1 MIKHGILLLERA
13 LLIGSE
19 DQQIIADINYQLGNA
34 YFSLH
39 DFEQAKNFFISDLT
53 FSKYFYF

>member
-19 DQQIIADINYQLGNA
+19 DEQLIADINSELG
-34 YFSLH
+34 
-39 DFEQAKNFFISDLT
+39 Q
-53 FSKYFYF
+53 